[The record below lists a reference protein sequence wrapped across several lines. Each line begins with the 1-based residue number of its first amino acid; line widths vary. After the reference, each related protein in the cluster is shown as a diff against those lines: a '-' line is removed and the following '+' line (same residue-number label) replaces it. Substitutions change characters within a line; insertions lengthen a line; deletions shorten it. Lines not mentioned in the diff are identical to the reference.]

1 LGEAAG
7 DFAPPREAAINAS
20 SFTISGRR
28 DSVTQIREGDDKF
41 YGAATAMFLLSA
53 FALAFPFLSG
63 DYTIPWDAKAHFQPQ
78 FAFLAHALHSGQSPF
93 WTPNVFAG
101 MPQIADPQS
110 LIFSP
115 FFLLAAW
122 ASPEPSFQLED
133 GVVFAMLATGGLAL
147 MLYFRDRGWHPAGAL
162 LAALAFAFGGSASW
176 RIQHTGQVI
185 SLAWLPVTLWLLARA
200 LDRRSIG
207 YGAAAGAV
215 AAFLVLGRDQVAF
228 LSVLLL
234 AAYAAFRVAT
244 DKEDMLGAIKPL
256 LAGAVTGAAIIALPL
271 AWTLDLAASSN
282 RPMIDLDSAYIG
294 SLPPASFLT
303 LICANLFGTDGPLK
317 DFWGPPSQVFGTDK
331 IYLAR
336 NMTAIY
342 MGALPI
348 LALLAATSKRFFEE
362 KEIRFFAGAAAL
374 LTIYALGR
382 YTPGFAL
389 LFHIPGVELWRR
401 PADATFPLCAVLAI
415 LGGYALH
422 LLLRGEARPNLWAL
436 AGGAAALLALC
447 AGVAFAKDRLTQAS
461 APLLIGA
468 GFWALAFAVVA
479 FAPRLAKKNSLA
491 ALALVGAVATLD
503 LAIGN
508 EPNESTALPPQKFD
522 VLRADTKND
531 TIALLREKLAHPA
544 PDQRDRIEL
553 AAIDFHWPNA
563 SLVHGF
569 DHDLGYNPIRL
580 KLFEDA
586 TGAGDHLALPEQREF
601 SKLYPSYRSPMSDL
615 LGLRY
620 IATGVPIEAIDKN
633 IKPGDVNFIARTKD
647 AYVYEYPNAL
657 PRVLLPICALRADF
671 AKMIEEG
678 GWPEVDFREAVLLE
692 ESSIC
697 HRRAADQKPATAR
710 IVSYENTKVV
720 IEAEAPRGG
729 GWVVLNDVWHPYWFA
744 RVDGAPVRVSRA
756 NVLFRAV
763 AVPEGRHEVV
773 FRFEPLKGLWR
784 QLTRGSGDAS

>member
-1 LGEAAG
+1 MTN
-7 DFAPPREAAINAS
+7 PR
-20 SFTISGRR
+20 
-28 DSVTQIREGDDKF
+28 DDNDKLH
-41 YGAATAMFLLSA
+41 GAAMAIFLLCA
-53 FALAFPFLSG
+53 FALAYPFLSG
-63 DYTIPWDAKAHFQPQ
+63 AYTVPWDAKAHFQPQ
-78 FAFLAHALHSGQSPF
+78 FAFLAHALRSGQSPF

-122 ASPEPSFQLED
+122 LSPEPSFQLED
-133 GVVFAMLATGGLAL
+133 GVVFAMLAMGGLGL

-176 RIQHTGQVI
+176 RIQHTGQVM

-200 LDRRSIG
+200 LDRRSAA

-234 AAYAAFRVAT
+234 AAYALFRVAT
-244 DKEDMLGAIKPL
+244 DKEVMLSALKPL
-256 LAGAVTGAAIIALPL
+256 LAGALTGVAIIALPL
-271 AWTLDLAASSN
+271 AWTLDLAANSN
-282 RPMIDLDSAYIG
+282 RPEIDLDGAFKG
-294 SLPPASFLT
+294 SLPIGSFLT

-317 DFWGPPSQVFGTDK
+317 DFWGPPSQVFGTSD

-342 MGALPI
+342 MGALPM
-348 LALLAATSKRFFEE
+348 LALLAASGKGFFEE

-382 YTPGFAL
+382 YTPLFAL
-389 LFHIPGVELWRR
+389 LFHIPGVDLWRR
-401 PADATFPLCAVLAI
+401 PADATFPLCSVLAI

-422 LLLRGEARPNLWAL
+422 RLMRGAARPNLWAL
-436 AGGAAALLALC
+436 AGAAAALLALC
-447 AGVAFAKDRLTQAS
+447 AGVALAKDRLTQAS
-461 APLLIGA
+461 APLLTSA
-468 GFWALAFAVVA
+468 GFWALAFAVIA
-479 FAPRLAKKNSLA
+479 FAPRLAQRSGLA
-491 ALALVGAVATLD
+491 ALALVGAVATAD

-508 EPNESTALPPQKFD
+508 EPNESTALPPEKFD

-531 TIALLREKLAHPA
+531 TIALLREKLGHQA
-544 PDQRDRIEL
+544 PDQRDRVEL
-553 AAIDFHWPNA
+553 AAIGFHWPNA

-586 TGAGDHLALPEQREF
+586 TGAGDHLALPEQRQF

-620 IATGVPIEAIDKN
+620 IATGVPIEEIDKN
-633 IKPGDVNFIARTKD
+633 IKPGDVNLIARTKD

-657 PRVLLPICALRADF
+657 PRVLLPVCALRADF
-671 AKMIEEG
+671 AKMIAEG
-678 GWPEVDFREAVLLE
+678 EWPEIDFREAVLLE
-692 ESSIC
+692 ESPIC
-697 HRRAADQKPATAR
+697 HRQAAGQPAAAAR

-720 IEAEAPRGG
+720 IEAKAPQGG

-744 RVDGAPVRVSRA
+744 EVDGAPAPLLRA

-763 AVPEGRHEVV
+763 AVPEGRHEVI

-784 QLTRGSGDAS
+784 QMTRGSGGPS

>member
-1 LGEAAG
+1 
-7 DFAPPREAAINAS
+7 
-20 SFTISGRR
+20 
-28 DSVTQIREGDDKF
+28 VTHIRGGDDKL
-41 YGAATAMFLLSA
+41 YGAAVAIFVLCA

-63 DYTIPWDAKAHFQPQ
+63 AYTVPWDAKAHFQPQ

-122 ASPEPSFQLED
+122 VSPEPSFQLED
-133 GVVFAMLATGGLAL
+133 GVVFAMLAMGGLAL
-147 MLYFRDRGWHPAGAL
+147 MLYFRDRGWRSGGAL

-176 RIQHTGQVI
+176 RIQHTGQVM
-185 SLAWLPVTLWLLARA
+185 SLSWFPVTLWLLARA
-200 LDRRSIG
+200 LDRRSAA

-215 AAFLVLGRDQVAF
+215 AAFLVLGRDQVAY

-234 AAYAAFRVAT
+234 TAYALFRVAT
-244 DKEDMLGAIKPL
+244 DEEDMLSAWKPL
-256 LAGAVTGAAIIALPL
+256 LSGALTGTAIIALPL
-271 AWTLDLAASSN
+271 LWTLDLAASSN
-282 RPMIDLDSAYIG
+282 RPAIDLDSAYIG
-294 SLPPASFLT
+294 SLPPGSFLT

-317 DFWGPPSQVFGTDK
+317 DFWGPPSQVFGTSK

-342 MGALPI
+342 MGALPM
-348 LALLAATSKRFFEE
+348 LALLAAGKRLFEE
-362 KEIRFFAGAAAL
+362 REVRFFAAAAAL
-374 LTIYALGR
+374 LAIYALGR
-382 YTPGFAL
+382 YTPGFSL
-389 LFHIPGVELWRR
+389 LFHIPGVDLWRR
-401 PADATFPLCAVLAI
+401 PADATFLLCAVLAI
-415 LGGYALH
+415 LGGYALN

-436 AGGAAALLALC
+436 AGAALALLALC
-447 AGVAFAKDRLTQAS
+447 AGVAFSKDRLAQAS
-461 APLLIGA
+461 APLLAGA
-468 GFWALAFAVVA
+468 GFWALAFAVVV
-479 FAPRLAKKNSLA
+479 FAPRLAQRSGLA

-503 LAIGN
+503 LSVGN
-508 EPNESTALPPQKFD
+508 KPNESTAAPPEKFD

-531 TIALLREKLAHPA
+531 TIALLREKLSHPA
-544 PDQRDRIEL
+544 PDQRDRVEL

-580 KLFEDA
+580 KLFENA
-586 TGAGDHLALPEQREF
+586 TGAGDHVALPEQRQF

-620 IATGVPIEAIDKN
+620 IATGVPIEEIDKN
-633 IKPGDVNFIARTKD
+633 IEPGDVNFIARTKD

-657 PRVLLPICALRADF
+657 PRVLLPVCALRADF
-671 AKMIEEG
+671 AKMIADGE
-678 GWPEVDFREAVLLE
+678 WPNVDFREAVLLE
-692 ESSIC
+692 ESPIC
-697 HRRAADQKPATAR
+697 HRQAAEQTPATVR
-710 IVSYENTKVV
+710 IVSYENTKVA
-720 IEAEAPRGG
+720 IEAEAPPGG

-744 RVDGAPVRVSRA
+744 QVDGASAPVLRA

-763 AVPEGRHEVV
+763 AVPEGRHQVE

-784 QLTRGSGDAS
+784 QMAPGSGKDS

>member
-1 LGEAAG
+1 M
-7 DFAPPREAAINAS
+7 
-20 SFTISGRR
+20 
-28 DSVTQIREGDDKF
+28 TQIREGDDKF

-176 RIQHTGQVI
+176 RIQHTGQVM

-200 LDRRSIG
+200 LDRRSMS

-234 AAYAAFRVAT
+234 AAYALFRVAT
-244 DKEDMLGAIKPL
+244 DKQDVLSAIKPL
-256 LAGAVTGAAIIALPL
+256 LAGALTGAAIIALPL

-348 LALLAATSKRFFEE
+348 LALLAAYEQ
-362 KEIRFFAGAAAL
+362 
-374 LTIYALGR
+374 
-382 YTPGFAL
+382 
-389 LFHIPGVELWRR
+389 
-401 PADATFPLCAVLAI
+401 TF
-415 LGGYALH
+415 
-422 LLLRGEARPNLWAL
+422 LRGE
-436 AGGAAALLALC
+436 G
-447 AGVAFAKDRLTQAS
+447 
-461 APLLIGA
+461 
-468 GFWALAFAVVA
+468 
-479 FAPRLAKKNSLA
+479 
-491 ALALVGAVATLD
+491 
-503 LAIGN
+503 
-508 EPNESTALPPQKFD
+508 
-522 VLRADTKND
+522 
-531 TIALLREKLAHPA
+531 
-544 PDQRDRIEL
+544 
-553 AAIDFHWPNA
+553 
-563 SLVHGF
+563 
-569 DHDLGYNPIRL
+569 NPI
-580 KLFEDA
+580 
-586 TGAGDHLALPEQREF
+586 
-601 SKLYPSYRSPMSDL
+601 
-615 LGLRY
+615 
-620 IATGVPIEAIDKN
+620 
-633 IKPGDVNFIARTKD
+633 
-647 AYVYEYPNAL
+647 
-657 PRVLLPICALRADF
+657 
-671 AKMIEEG
+671 
-678 GWPEVDFREAVLLE
+678 FRRR
-692 ESSIC
+692 
-697 HRRAADQKPATAR
+697 RRAADDLRLGALHAGFRAAVSHSRRRSMAPAGGRDLPALRGAGDSWRLRPASIAERRGAAQFMGAR
-710 IVSYENTKVV
+710 R
-720 IEAEAPRGG
+720 RGG
-729 GWVVLNDVWHPYWFA
+729 GAAGALRRRRLRQGPADAGQRAAAHRRRLLGAGFRGGRLRAASCAKEFA
-744 RVDGAPVRVSRA
+744 RGADVGRRGRDARSR
-756 NVLFRAV
+756 
-763 AVPEGRHEVV
+763 H
-773 FRFEPLKGLWR
+773 R
-784 QLTRGSGDAS
+784 Q